1 MLKSFTIGLV
11 MFKKKILCPPQLSA
25 VWGGGGGGR
34 EAPA

>member
-11 MFKKKILCPPQLSA
+11 RLNKIALCPPQLSA